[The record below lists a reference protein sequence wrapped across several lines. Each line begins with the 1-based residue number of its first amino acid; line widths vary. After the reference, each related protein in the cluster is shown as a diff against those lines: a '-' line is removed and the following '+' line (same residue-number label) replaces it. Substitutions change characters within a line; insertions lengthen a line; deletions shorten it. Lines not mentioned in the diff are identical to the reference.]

1 MMMMMMMMVM
11 MKMMHGRKKSEVMTH
26 HTDLLGEVG
35 PQLEQTAWWMVGMG
49 WRDGGRDG
57 WKEGMS

>member
-1 MMMMMMMMVM
+1 
-11 MKMMHGRKKSEVMTH
+11 MMHGRKKSEVMTH

-57 WKEGMS
+57 WKKGMS